1 MEVFATSYEYFMPT
15 QNIFNILNEYSLPC
29 QKPNRSGRQ
38 QWLEVLNDFMNDYTH
53 IIQLLILCGKI
64 NSHKW
69 IVFVNYGWKY
79 YIW

>member
-15 QNIFNILNEYSLPC
+15 KNIFNMLNEYSLPC
-29 QKPNRSGRQ
+29 QKLNRSGRQ

-53 IIQLLILCGKI
+53 IIQLLILWGKI

-69 IVFVNYGWKY
+69 IVFVNDGWKY
-79 YIW
+79 YI